1 MKTCPKCGQG
11 SLPDNTK
18 HCFACGYDFLSTG
31 GTGGSKGN
39 SSLIAVFVI
48 IAIITLIVMVISN
61 STGPTPDP
69 TRVPRPAN
77 TSTRPAPRLSTPTQK
92 KISPSPTKKPTRVS
106 TQVPSPTKKPTR
118 VSTQVPSPPNSS
130 VRYAEISGEVDEVNL
145 RKSPGYLSKNDRTDV
160 VAEIPAGYTVEI
172 LDGPEKADD
181 LLWWYVKWNGYKG
194 WIAEQTGRGR
204 KILVFK

>member
-18 HCFACGYDFLSTG
+18 HCFACGHDFLS
-31 GTGGSKGN
+31 TGGSKGN
-39 SSLIAVFVI
+39 SGLTAIFVI
-48 IAIITLIVMVISN
+48 IAIIILIVMVISN
-61 STGPTPDP
+61 NTGATPDP

-77 TSTRPAPRLSTPTQK
+77 TSTRPASRLSTPTQK
-92 KISPSPTKKPTRVS
+92 NISPSPTKKPTRVS
-106 TQVPSPTKKPTR
+106 TQAPSP
-118 VSTQVPSPPNSS
+118 SNSS

-160 VAEIPAGYTVEI
+160 VAEIPSGYTVEI